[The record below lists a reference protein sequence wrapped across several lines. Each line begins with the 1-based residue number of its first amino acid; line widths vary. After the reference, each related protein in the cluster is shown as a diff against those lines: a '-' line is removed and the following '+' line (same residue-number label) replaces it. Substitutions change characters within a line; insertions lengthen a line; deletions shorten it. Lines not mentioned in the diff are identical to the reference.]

1 MNYTYFLPI
10 VIFVSLSFIA
20 CQNDV
25 SSERPNDYSNIEAPA
40 LDLIHKCIEA
50 HGGIDKWNA
59 LSEMSYTKNFVL
71 FDEAGMVERMV
82 TQEHSYNLG
91 EDKSYKISWKE
102 NQDQDQITL
111 LYENGNLTK
120 TKNGKAE
127 EVDKTSLNN
136 SLQSSLYVI
145 GLPYKLLDDGP
156 IITYEG
162 MEKAWNGRDAHVVK
176 AVYNSKNGANL
187 TTSDIW
193 WFLIDKENYKMI
205 GNRITHLDHH
215 NMIKNAS
222 WNELDGF
229 VFYKERE
236 SRRID
241 ENNEDLYLRATY
253 LYENFSIK

>member
-1 MNYTYFLPI
+1 MTYRYVLFFLA
-10 VIFVSLSFIA
+10 FLSLSFTA
-20 CQNDV
+20 CKNDA
-25 SSERPNDYSNIEAPA
+25 SPTISNDHSNIEAPA

-50 HGGIDKWNA
+50 HGGLGRWNA

-71 FDEAGMVERMV
+71 FDEAGAVERMV
-82 TQEHSYNLG
+82 TQEHQYNLG
-91 EDKSYKISWKE
+91 PNKSYEISWKE

-120 TKNGKAE
+120 TKNGKTE

-136 SLQSSLYVI
+136 SLQSSLYVM
-145 GLPYKLLDDGP
+145 GLPYKLLDKGP
-156 IITYEG
+156 VITYEG
-162 MEKAWNGRDAHVVK
+162 MEKAWNGRDAHLIK
-176 AVYNSKNGANL
+176 AVYDPKNASNL

-205 GNRITHLDHH
+205 GNRISHLDHH

-222 WNELDGF
+222 WNEQDGF

-241 ENNEDLYLRATY
+241 ENNKDLYLRATY
-253 LYENFSIK
+253 LYENFSVK

>member
-1 MNYTYFLPI
+1 MNCKYFLPAI
-10 VIFVSLSFIA
+10 IFASLSIVA

-25 SSERPNDYSNIEAPA
+25 ASERPKKYSNIEAPA
-40 LDLIHKCIEA
+40 LDLIHKCIAA

-71 FDEAGMVERMV
+71 FDEAGVVERMV
-82 TQEHSYNLG
+82 TQEHSYILG
-91 EDKSYKISWKE
+91 KDKSYKISWKE
-102 NQDQDQITL
+102 NKDQDVL
-111 LYENGNLTK
+111 SLVYENGSITK
-120 TKNGKAE
+120 TKNGTKE
-127 EVDKTSLNN
+127 EVDETSLNN

-145 GLPYKLLDDGP
+145 GLPYKLLDKGP

-162 MEKAWNGRDAHVVK
+162 IEKAWNGRDAHVIK
-176 AVYNSKNGANL
+176 AVYDPKNGSNL

-193 WFLIDKENYKMI
+193 WFLIDKENFKMI

-215 NMIKNAS
+215 NMIKNAT

-241 ENNEDLYLRATY
+241 ENNKDLFLRATY